1 MLNSIIIYYYILLYT
16 MIDKYEIYNSI
27 NELKQNDYKLIEIFK
42 LIHHNNILYSKNING
57 IFIDINMLND
67 DILIEIYDILF
78 NEIN

>member
-1 MLNSIIIYYYILLYT
+1 